1 MGQKYRR
8 LIFLYALKKHQP
20 SHHFQAR
27 SKLAKELVAL
37 LETRP
42 VHSDLR
48 VELTLIGL
56 DIYADQNRNS
66 SVHSSQYSLSYFL
79 LRSILT
85 AEDPEAPIALNTCPG
100 RPLRGFV
107 SHQLA

>member
-42 VHSDLR
+42 VYSELR

-79 LRSILT
+79 LRSILQRK
-85 AEDPEAPIALNTCPG
+85 ILK
-100 RPLRGFV
+100 RP
-107 SHQLA
+107 